1 MLTEMPPSSKFSPID
16 LGLTD
21 HVALITAGANG
32 IGEGSAIALAR
43 FGAHIVIADI
53 DVENGERVAAA
64 IRGCGRESLFVATD
78 AMDVGQVQ
86 ATVAATAQRFG
97 RLDVLVNNA
106 GGVRPR
112 PFLEQNERNWRRII
126 DLNFVSM
133 LAATQAAARQMIAGG
148 HGGAIVNVASSE
160 SFRAAPLYSV
170 YAACKAAMLEFTK
183 TMALELAEHGIRV
196 NAIAPDAIDTPGIRP
211 PADTPAEVLALR
223 TRHVPMQRL
232 ASIHEAGATVAFLA
246 SALSSFVTGATL
258 PVDGGIVAAGGWIRT
273 KDGDWGFGA

>member
-1 MLTEMPPSSKFSPID
+1 MPASSKISPID

-21 HVALITAGANG
+21 RIALITAGANG

-53 DVENGERVAAA
+53 DVENGERVATT
-64 IRGCGRESLFVATD
+64 IRDLGRDSLFVATD
-78 AMDVGQVQ
+78 AMDVDQVQ
-86 ATVAATAQRFG
+86 AAVATTAQRFG

-112 PFLEQNERNWRRII
+112 PFLEQNERNWRRVI

-148 HGGAIVNVASSE
+148 RGGTIVNVASSE
-160 SFRAAPLYSV
+160 SFRAAPHYSV
-170 YAACKAAMLEFTK
+170 YAACKAGMSEFTK
-183 TMALELAEHGIRV
+183 TMALELAEYGIRV
-196 NAIAPDAIDTPGIRP
+196 NAIAPDAIDTPGIRS
-211 PADTPAEVLALR
+211 PADTSPETLAAR
-223 TRHVPMQRL
+223 TRHVPMQRF

-246 SALSSFVTGATL
+246 SSLSSFVTGTTL
-258 PVDGGIVAAGGWIRT
+258 PVDGGIVAAGGWVRA
-273 KDGDWGFGA
+273 KDGGWGFGV